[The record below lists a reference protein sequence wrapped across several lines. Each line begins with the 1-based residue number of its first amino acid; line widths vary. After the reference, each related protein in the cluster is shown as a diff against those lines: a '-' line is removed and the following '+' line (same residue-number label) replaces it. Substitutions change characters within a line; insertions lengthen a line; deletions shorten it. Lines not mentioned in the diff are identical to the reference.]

1 MKLKIYSN
9 FSSVESYIKIDF
21 RGNIL
26 DDIPHTMGIRQ
37 NTKKNFYL
45 VRPIRRRIT
54 ANDSSQR

>member
-37 NTKKNFYL
+37 NTKKNLLFGA
-45 VRPIRRRIT
+45 
-54 ANDSSQR
+54 AN